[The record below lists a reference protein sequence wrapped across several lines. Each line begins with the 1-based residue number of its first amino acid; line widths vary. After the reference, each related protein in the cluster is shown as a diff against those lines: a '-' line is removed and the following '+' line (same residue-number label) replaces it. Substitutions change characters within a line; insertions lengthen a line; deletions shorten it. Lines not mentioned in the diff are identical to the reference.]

1 MTAYPCLKVVFIY
14 LLLHPFLVKVSAALW
29 TVRLCGEEDSVV
41 LCFPINSSGWELQL
55 FN

>member
-1 MTAYPCLKVVFIY
+1 MLKGCIHLATCASV
-14 LLLHPFLVKVSAALW
+14 LVKVGAALW
-29 TVRLCGEEDSVV
+29 TVRLCGEQDSVV